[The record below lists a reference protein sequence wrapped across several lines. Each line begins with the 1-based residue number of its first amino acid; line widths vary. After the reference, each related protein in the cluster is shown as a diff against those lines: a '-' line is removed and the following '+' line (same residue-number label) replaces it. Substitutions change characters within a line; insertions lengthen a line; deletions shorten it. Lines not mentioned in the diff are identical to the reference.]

1 METDISK
8 IFAKINDDKRPTVG
22 LISPQLPLISRQ
34 YGKIV
39 PNWAIVAQLQNDYN
53 ILPLS
58 EETPV
63 IPGNVDVL
71 VVINLKELSP
81 LLTYALDQYILRGG
95 RLLVF
100 NDVFSEKQVELYNA
114 QNFAAADM
122 NRLFRNWGFR
132 QDNQNVVGDRGLG
145 EIMLMKVGSSS
156 QAKNFPFWM
165 QLTAEQINQD
175 HPLTSGLKNIR
186 LKTPGS
192 LRPEENPDGVRL
204 TPLLT
209 TAASGG
215 TLSVRE
221 FTGHT
226 QPELAAM
233 FKGNEGKYTLALLAE
248 GKFDSLFTANIM
260 AGTEFERKMPSFLPH
275 SIAPARIVA
284 VADSDLIVAENWADT
299 SETID
304 NPVYGLAPVY
314 DNGNFILRAVDYLVG
329 RDDVLGLTDKET
341 GSSKTVG
348 EIIYSD
354 VFNRHAREYN
364 LLQQELEIN
373 TRAMS
378 VVEQELSRNKLALSA
393 ETMSAIEQHRKEI
406 GRLQQ
411 ELKQIEYQIKQEN
424 EKRLS
429 SIITANVI
437 IIPAAVIILLAGCF
451 LFIRRRKLNAVKEI
465 FNVSSSD

>member
-1 METDISK
+1 
-8 IFAKINDDKRPTVG
+8 
-22 LISPQLPLISRQ
+22 
-34 YGKIV
+34 
-39 PNWAIVAQLQNDYN
+39 
-53 ILPLS
+53 
-58 EETPV
+58 
-63 IPGNVDVL
+63 
-71 VVINLKELSP
+71 
-81 LLTYALDQYILRGG
+81 
-95 RLLVF
+95 
-100 NDVFSEKQVELYNA
+100 
-114 QNFAAADM
+114 
-122 NRLFRNWGFR
+122 
-132 QDNQNVVGDRGLG
+132 
-145 EIMLMKVGSSS
+145 
-156 QAKNFPFWM
+156 
-165 QLTAEQINQD
+165 
-175 HPLTSGLKNIR
+175 
-186 LKTPGS
+186 
-192 LRPEENPDGVRL
+192 
-204 TPLLT
+204 
-209 TAASGG
+209 
-215 TLSVRE
+215 
-221 FTGHT
+221 
-226 QPELAAM
+226 
-233 FKGNEGKYTLALLAE
+233 
-248 GKFDSLFTANIM
+248 
-260 AGTEFERKMPSFLPH
+260 MPSFLPH

>member
-1 METDISK
+1 MVLYVGNRLLGRPLKGLFPSLCVV
-8 IFAKINDDKRPTVG
+8 FAVSLLAQLVAKIP
-22 LISPQLPLISRQ
+22 
-34 YGKIV
+34 
-39 PNWAIVAQLQNDYN
+39 
-53 ILPLS
+53 
-58 EETPV
+58 
-63 IPGNVDVL
+63 
-71 VVINLKELSP
+71 
-81 LLTYALDQYILRGG
+81 
-95 RLLVF
+95 
-100 NDVFSEKQVELYNA
+100 
-114 QNFAAADM
+114 
-122 NRLFRNWGFR
+122 
-132 QDNQNVVGDRGLG
+132 
-145 EIMLMKVGSSS
+145 
-156 QAKNFPFWM
+156 
-165 QLTAEQINQD
+165 
-175 HPLTSGLKNIR
+175 
-186 LKTPGS
+186 
-192 LRPEENPDGVRL
+192 
-204 TPLLT
+204 
-209 TAASGG
+209 
-215 TLSVRE
+215 
-221 FTGHT
+221 
-226 QPELAAM
+226 
-233 FKGNEGKYTLALLAE
+233 
-248 GKFDSLFTANIM
+248 
-260 AGTEFERKMPSFLPH
+260 
-275 SIAPARIVA
+275 A

-314 DNGNFILRAVDYLVG
+314 DNGNFILRAVDYLAG
-329 RDDVLGLTDKET
+329 RDNVLGLTDKET

-378 VVEQELSRNKLALSA
+378 VVEQELSRNKLAFSA

>member
-1 METDISK
+1 
-8 IFAKINDDKRPTVG
+8 
-22 LISPQLPLISRQ
+22 
-34 YGKIV
+34 
-39 PNWAIVAQLQNDYN
+39 
-53 ILPLS
+53 
-58 EETPV
+58 
-63 IPGNVDVL
+63 
-71 VVINLKELSP
+71 
-81 LLTYALDQYILRGG
+81 
-95 RLLVF
+95 
-100 NDVFSEKQVELYNA
+100 
-114 QNFAAADM
+114 
-122 NRLFRNWGFR
+122 
-132 QDNQNVVGDRGLG
+132 
-145 EIMLMKVGSSS
+145 
-156 QAKNFPFWM
+156 
-165 QLTAEQINQD
+165 
-175 HPLTSGLKNIR
+175 
-186 LKTPGS
+186 
-192 LRPEENPDGVRL
+192 
-204 TPLLT
+204 
-209 TAASGG
+209 
-215 TLSVRE
+215 
-221 FTGHT
+221 
-226 QPELAAM
+226 
-233 FKGNEGKYTLALLAE
+233 
-248 GKFDSLFTANIM
+248 
-260 AGTEFERKMPSFLPH
+260 MPSFLPH

-314 DNGNFILRAVDYLVG
+314 DNGNFILRAVDYLAG
-329 RDDVLGLTDKET
+329 RDNVLGLTDKET

>member
-1 METDISK
+1 M
-8 IFAKINDDKRPTVG
+8 
-22 LISPQLPLISRQ
+22 
-34 YGKIV
+34 
-39 PNWAIVAQLQNDYN
+39 
-53 ILPLS
+53 
-58 EETPV
+58 
-63 IPGNVDVL
+63 
-71 VVINLKELSP
+71 
-81 LLTYALDQYILRGG
+81 
-95 RLLVF
+95 
-100 NDVFSEKQVELYNA
+100 
-114 QNFAAADM
+114 
-122 NRLFRNWGFR
+122 
-132 QDNQNVVGDRGLG
+132 
-145 EIMLMKVGSSS
+145 
-156 QAKNFPFWM
+156 
-165 QLTAEQINQD
+165 
-175 HPLTSGLKNIR
+175 
-186 LKTPGS
+186 
-192 LRPEENPDGVRL
+192 
-204 TPLLT
+204 
-209 TAASGG
+209 
-215 TLSVRE
+215 
-221 FTGHT
+221 
-226 QPELAAM
+226 
-233 FKGNEGKYTLALLAE
+233 
-248 GKFDSLFTANIM
+248 
-260 AGTEFERKMPSFLPH
+260 
-275 SIAPARIVA
+275 
-284 VADSDLIVAENWADT
+284 IVAENWADT

>member
-1 METDISK
+1 
-8 IFAKINDDKRPTVG
+8 
-22 LISPQLPLISRQ
+22 
-34 YGKIV
+34 
-39 PNWAIVAQLQNDYN
+39 
-53 ILPLS
+53 
-58 EETPV
+58 
-63 IPGNVDVL
+63 
-71 VVINLKELSP
+71 
-81 LLTYALDQYILRGG
+81 
-95 RLLVF
+95 
-100 NDVFSEKQVELYNA
+100 
-114 QNFAAADM
+114 
-122 NRLFRNWGFR
+122 
-132 QDNQNVVGDRGLG
+132 
-145 EIMLMKVGSSS
+145 
-156 QAKNFPFWM
+156 
-165 QLTAEQINQD
+165 
-175 HPLTSGLKNIR
+175 
-186 LKTPGS
+186 
-192 LRPEENPDGVRL
+192 
-204 TPLLT
+204 
-209 TAASGG
+209 
-215 TLSVRE
+215 
-221 FTGHT
+221 
-226 QPELAAM
+226 M
-233 FKGNEGKYTLALLAE
+233 F
-248 GKFDSLFTANIM
+248 
-260 AGTEFERKMPSFLPH
+260 
-275 SIAPARIVA
+275 A

-314 DNGNFILRAVDYLVG
+314 DNGNFILRAVDYLAG
-329 RDDVLGLTDKET
+329 RDNVLGLTDKET